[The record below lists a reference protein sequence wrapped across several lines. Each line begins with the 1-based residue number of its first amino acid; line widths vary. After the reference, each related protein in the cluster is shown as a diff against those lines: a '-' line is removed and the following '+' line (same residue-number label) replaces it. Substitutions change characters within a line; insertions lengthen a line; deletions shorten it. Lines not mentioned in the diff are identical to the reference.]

1 MELEDRLWTQLEAAA
16 GREARRG
23 RFSRTVAEG
32 RARLRARR
40 VPPAAAVLVGA
51 ALAMALVVGL
61 HSDPSAPEWRVER
74 VGISRAELNVGTGG
88 FGSVWTYDRS
98 SGEVLRVDP
107 RSHAVVARV
116 GIPGTPGDVAVAAG
130 PDAVWAVQTFP
141 VAHDPAP
148 APAVAATLF
157 RIDPRSNRVTG
168 RVPLRAPDGTTVRP
182 IGLVTLP
189 GAVWVWGETGAL
201 RVDPA
206 RDQVVAAV
214 SVPEQ
219 RLENFAV
226 DATHVWAATDDQR
239 LVGFD
244 ARTGAR
250 TGAILVRHAR
260 VRENVKLV
268 EVGEGIVVGRQ
279 DGSLA
284 NLDPRT
290 GRVLWAARLGLAP
303 SDLALS
309 GGRLWVLLADP
320 AAPADQLL
328 ALDPDTGRTVMR
340 ISLGTDDGRA
350 LVAAGPVPYVITS
363 DALLVPRP
371 R

>member
-1 MELEDRLWTQLEAAA
+1 MELEDRLWMQLEAAA
-16 GREARRG
+16 EREARRG
-23 RFSRTVAEG
+23 RFGRTAAVG
-32 RARLRARR
+32 RARLRARP
-40 VPPAAAVLVGA
+40 VPAATAVLLGA
-51 ALAMALVVGL
+51 ALAVALVVGL

-107 RSHAVVARV
+107 RSHADVARV
-116 GIPGTPGDVAVAAG
+116 RIPGSPGDVAVASG

-141 VAHDPAP
+141 IAHDLAP
-148 APAVAATLF
+148 APAVPATLF

-168 RVPLRAPDGTTVRP
+168 QVPLRAPDGTTVRP
-182 IGLVTLP
+182 VGLVTLP

-206 RDQVVAAV
+206 HDQVVAAV

-219 RLENFAV
+219 RVENFAA

-239 LVGFD
+239 VVGFD

-250 TGAILVRHAR
+250 SGAILVRHAR
-260 VRENVKLV
+260 VRELV
-268 EVGEGIVVGRQ
+268 EVGGGVVVGRN

-284 NLDPRT
+284 NVDPRT
-290 GRVLWAARLGLAP
+290 GSVLWAAGLGLAP
-303 SDLALS
+303 SDLVVS

-350 LVAAGPVPYVITS
+350 LVAADPVPYVITS
-363 DALLVPRP
+363 DALLVPRA